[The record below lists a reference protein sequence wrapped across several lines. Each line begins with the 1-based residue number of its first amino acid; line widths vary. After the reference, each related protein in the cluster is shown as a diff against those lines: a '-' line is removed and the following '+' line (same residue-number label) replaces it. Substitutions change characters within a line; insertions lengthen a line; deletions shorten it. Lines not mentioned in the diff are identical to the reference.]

1 MKFIIIEKTI
11 INADKILYIDEEDN
25 AFIVHLDSGD
35 DLTIVREFET
45 YDDIITKLCS

>member
-11 INADKILYIDEEDN
+11 INADKILYIDEEDSE
-25 AFIVHLDSGD
+25 FIVHLDSGD
-35 DLTIVREFET
+35 DLTIVQENET